1 MGCASLSD
9 WQPSPYIAVMSG
21 EDLGSLAFLSL
32 MGLAIAG
39 SYFVSQRATLGR
51 AAQQIAIWGLI
62 FVGVIAAYGMWG
74 DIERNIISRQTV
86 NDGGQIAVPRSGDG
100 HYYLRLEING
110 EPVDFVVDTGATQLV
125 LTKDDARR
133 VGINPDELNYLGT
146 ANTANGIVRTA
157 NVRLNEVVLGPIVDQ
172 DVPAVVNGGQMEG
185 SLLGMSYLGIFESI
199 EIRANELVLTR

>member
-1 MGCASLSD
+1 
-9 WQPSPYIAVMSG
+9 MSG

-39 SYFVSQRATLGR
+39 SYFVSQRASLGR

-74 DIERNIISRQTV
+74 DIERNIISRQSE
-86 NDGGQIAVPRSGDG
+86 NEGGQVSVPRSGDG

-157 NVRLNEVVLGPIVDQ
+157 NVRLNEVVLGPIIDQ
-172 DVPAVVNGGQMEG
+172 DVPAVVNGGEMEG
-185 SLLGMSYLGIFESI
+185 SLLGMSYLGVFESI